1 MKTKKGQP
9 KLRGRPQMES
19 GRRTKKIDA
28 RFTEAEYQLITGME
42 KELGISKTDLIRL
55 RLLDDA
61 QKIVVNATAMIGR
74 LDSIGAEMGRS
85 GNNINQLAKY
95 ANVLNKQ
102 GILSAAVCERLTIL
116 LEQHNGL
123 QKEMTVALRQLIR
136 QLGK

>member
-1 MKTKKGQP
+1 
-9 KLRGRPQMES
+9 MES